1 MIAARE
7 DAMTAH
13 MQILDGYP
21 ADVLAIKATG
31 EIRRED
37 YETVLIPAVKAKV
50 TAEGRLKL
58 VYILGPEFAGYTA
71 GAMWD
76 DAKLGFLHM
85 GDFARVAVVTDV
97 EWIRAGVKIFAPLMP
112 CPVHVFAL
120 SELEATKVWIAESG
134 APTEPHEPGVDVTHK
149 MPLTEDMM
157 PPNP

>member
-1 MIAARE
+1 MR
-7 DAMTAH
+7 T
-13 MQILDGYP
+13 
-21 ADVLAIKATG
+21 TG

-37 YETVLIPAVKAKV
+37 YETVLIPAVEAKV
-50 TAEGRLKL
+50 KAEGRLKL
-58 VYILGPEFAGYTA
+58 VYVLGPDYAGFTA

-120 SELEATKVWIAESG
+120 AELEAAKLWIAENE
-134 APTEPHEPGVDVTHK
+134 APAEPHKPGADVTHK
-149 MPLTEDMM
+149 LPLSEDRM